1 MRTRLKI
8 IGLVAMLVVTGIAL
22 ADTPNITITN
32 PRAHPVPI
40 IIIGN
45 ATPTP
50 TPTP

>member
-1 MRTRLKI
+1 MRTTLKI
-8 IGLVAMLVVTGIAL
+8 VGLVAMLVVTGIVL

-32 PRAHPVPI
+32 PRANPVPI

-45 ATPTP
+45 ASPTP